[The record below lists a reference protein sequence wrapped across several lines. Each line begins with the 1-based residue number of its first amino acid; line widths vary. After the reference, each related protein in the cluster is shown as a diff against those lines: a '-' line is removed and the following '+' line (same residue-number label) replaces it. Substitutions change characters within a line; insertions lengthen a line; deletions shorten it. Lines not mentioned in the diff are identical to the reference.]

1 MPSFL
6 TGAPVW
12 VSVPL
17 SPTYAE
23 RGSQV
28 LLNWTFSYDASSPSW
43 RKWYEATESGTQIG
57 RTIMTK
63 YQSNAVLI
71 DRPEY
76 EGRLEFVYN
85 GAILLKNVS
94 LSDEGFI
101 RFGVDFTDGE
111 HLQHQIMLNVTSKD
125 IIHTSPCPKSVYN
138 SKAMISK
145 IEYYCMC
152 RNVFHYLI
160 LQKLSVSV
168 NGH

>member
-1 MPSFL
+1 MLVTFNTLYALTLPSFL

-17 SPTYAE
+17 NPTYAE

-43 RKWYEATESGTQIG
+43 RKWYEATESGGQIG
-57 RTIMTK
+57 KTIMAK
-63 YQSNAVLI
+63 YPSNAVKI
-71 DRPEY
+71 NRPEY

-101 RFGVDFTDGE
+101 RFGVEFTDGE
-111 HLQHQIMLNVTSKD
+111 NLQHQIMLNVTSKD
-125 IIHTSPCPKSVYN
+125 IYN
-138 SKAMISK
+138 K
-145 IEYYCMC
+145 
-152 RNVFHYLI
+152 F
-160 LQKLSVSV
+160 
-168 NGH
+168 